1 MQRQDGG
8 DGRRQKRPSTG
19 SLRTRSQVAPD
30 WTVEESLILVNEV
43 SAVEAECL
51 NTLSSFQKWQA
62 VVDNCNALDV
72 RRNLSQCRRKW
83 DSLLADYMRAKKSKS
98 GPSEGLNSD
107 LFKAIDGYFR
117 VRKDGC
123 DSDRDTLVLS
133 VSKKKRRSIMPRKR
147 FIAERVKHPTRCVD
161 ESLKS
166 QKSSKSEKL
175 MPEQCGSEEKIEP
188 LTHCVDEDKIHEQI
202 SHEEKEQ
209 MIASR
214 LCENVEL
221 INSIVEGHS
230 VEDGNCKSS
239 DSIDGEAALTETI
252 RRDGDELIVCLGNL
266 VNTLDQLRHL
276 VEGCGR
282 YDFTAKWGW
291 IKNPAAITMM
301 ANYGC
306 VPELCH
312 ERTTNGKYPYLYST
326 LGDENLG
333 IL

>member
-8 DGRRQKRPSTG
+8 DSRQKRPSTG

-123 DSDRDTLVLS
+123 DSDRDSDPEATADAGPLLDLLEESALVS
-133 VSKKKRRSIMPRKR
+133 SCSKKKRRSVMPRKR
-147 FIAERVKHPTRCVD
+147 FIAERVKPPKRCVD
-161 ESLKS
+161 ESLNS

-175 MPEQCGSEEKIEP
+175 MRGSEEKKEP
-188 LTHCVDEDKIHEQI
+188 LTHCVDEETIHEQI
-202 SHEEKEQ
+202 GHEEKKQ

-214 LCENVEL
+214 LCENAEL

-230 VEDGNCKSS
+230 AEDGDCKSS
-239 DSIDGEAALTETI
+239 DSINGEAALTETI

-276 VEGCGR
+276 VEGCE
-282 YDFTAKWGW
+282 
-291 IKNPAAITMM
+291 ICP
-301 ANYGC
+301 
-306 VPELCH
+306 
-312 ERTTNGKYPYLYST
+312 ERTTNGKYPYHYST
-326 LGDENLG
+326 LNLG